1 MSLKTLLLC
10 LCGLFLFG
18 AGLSVQAAQTAQT
31 ARVAWRWVDTGLR
44 ISASEAAARVQ
55 RRVGGRI
62 LAVETVQGRGGWYY
76 RIKVLTRRG
85 EVRVYRVDAS
95 SGRMQ

>member
-1 MSLKTLLLC
+1 MSIKTLLFC

-18 AGLSVQAAQTAQT
+18 AGSSVAAPT
-31 ARVAWRWVDTGLR
+31 ARVAWRLADVGLR

-62 LAVETVQGRGGWYY
+62 LAVETVQARGGRYYY
-76 RIKVLTRRG
+76 RIKILTRRG
-85 EVRVYRVDAS
+85 EVRVYRVDAG